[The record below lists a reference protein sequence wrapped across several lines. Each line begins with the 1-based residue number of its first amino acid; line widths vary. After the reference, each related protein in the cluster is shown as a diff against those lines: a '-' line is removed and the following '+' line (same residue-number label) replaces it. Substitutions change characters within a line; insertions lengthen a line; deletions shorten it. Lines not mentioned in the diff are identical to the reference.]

1 MTTMPIRTR
10 TIERKTRET
19 DISVT
24 VELDG
29 AGSVDVETGVPFLDH
44 MLDALGRHGQLNL
57 RVRCAGDV
65 VIDAHHSVEDV
76 GIVIGMA
83 VRDAL
88 GDRAGIARYGYAY
101 APLDEA
107 LARTVIDVSGRP
119 YFVFTGE
126 LPEPVIGADFAAS
139 LVEEVLARL
148 RHERRLHDAYRLAA
162 LAQFA
167 PRGGGGLQ
175 VGLRWQSTPP
185 PASAARRWRSHPP
198 RGCWHD
204 RRDRL
209 WRRQHPLDLTGT
221 RGGRR

>member
-1 MTTMPIRTR
+1 MTAMPIRTR

-65 VIDAHHSVEDV
+65 EIDAHHSVEDV

-88 GDRAGIARYGYAY
+88 GDRAGIARYGHAY

-139 LVEEVLARL
+139 LVEEFWRAFATNAGFTMHIDLL
-148 RHERRLHDAYRLAA
+148 RSRNSHHAAEAVFKSAA
-162 LAQFA
+162 LAIHA
-167 PRGGGGLQ
+167 ATRIS
-175 VGLRWQSTPP
+175 RSTMAIPSTKGVL
-185 PASAARRWRSHPP
+185 A
-198 RGCWHD
+198 
-204 RRDRL
+204 
-209 WRRQHPLDLTGT
+209 
-221 RGGRR
+221 